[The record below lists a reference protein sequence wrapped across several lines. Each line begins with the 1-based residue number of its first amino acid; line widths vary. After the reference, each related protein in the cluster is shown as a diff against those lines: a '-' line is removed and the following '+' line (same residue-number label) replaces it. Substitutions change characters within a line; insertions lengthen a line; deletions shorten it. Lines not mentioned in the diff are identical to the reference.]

1 MGELKLHVL
10 YTALK
15 IIVNLQ
21 SRELK
26 LHGIYTA
33 LKIIVNL
40 ESREWEN

>member
-1 MGELKLHVL
+1 MGELKLHVI

-26 LHGIYTA
+26 YVIYTA

-40 ESREWEN
+40 QSREWEN